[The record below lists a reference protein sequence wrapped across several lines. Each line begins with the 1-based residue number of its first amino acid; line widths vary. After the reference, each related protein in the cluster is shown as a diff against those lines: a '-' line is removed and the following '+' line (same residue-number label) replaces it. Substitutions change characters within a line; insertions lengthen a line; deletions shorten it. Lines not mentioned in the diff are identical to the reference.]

1 MRIGLGEKLFTYS
14 LITDTHL
21 NQEENECNSPFRVN
35 KLADGRMRYVI
46 SDLNSRE
53 LDFVIHLGDF
63 LHPFPAIPDLYEWA
77 VQCFAEQIKNYAIN
91 MPAGERLINLSGCH
105 TFMYFYI
112 ETDMSASAKVFFQQG
127 WCIYRDTLS
136 GR

>member
-1 MRIGLGEKLFTYS
+1 MRIGLGEKLFTYG
-14 LITDTHL
+14 LIMDTNL

-77 VQCFAEQIKNYAIN
+77 VQCFAEQIKKLRHKYAGW
-91 MPAGERLINLSGCH
+91 GEAYHSVR
-105 TFMYFYI
+105 
-112 ETDMSASAKVFFQQG
+112 MSYVYALL
-127 WCIYRDTLS
+127 YRDGHVCQCKGFLS
-136 GR
+136 ARLVYL